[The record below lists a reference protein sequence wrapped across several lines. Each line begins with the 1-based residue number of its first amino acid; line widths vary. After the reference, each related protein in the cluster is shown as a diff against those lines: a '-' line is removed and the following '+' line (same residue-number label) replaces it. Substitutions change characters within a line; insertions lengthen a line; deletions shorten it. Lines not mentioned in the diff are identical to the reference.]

1 MGREIG
7 YNRAMKPASPPPHN
21 DGKAVRFGCG
31 ALLGLVVGVGGAIR
45 FSSSSALLPVLS
57 ILATA
62 LIFGLLSAR
71 HGDRF
76 WENLSRTL
84 RWW

>member
-1 MGREIG
+1 MEAGVRA
-7 YNRAMKPASPPPHN
+7 NRRRSSGAAP
-21 DGKAVRFGCG
+21 DGKGVRFGCG